1 MISQNQRLKSNLDLP
16 PLAEV
21 QKDHQCFRRQRTRVL
36 VWLKKS
42 SQNLERLKTQLGKV
56 VGMKLLILV
65 RRIRQ
70 TLVSLERWLSKEMVH
85 KSPRKQA
92 PSLSFP
98 VKQNSKQ
105 DRMKNLKLIVVKIMT
120 TLAWKWPLLPP
131 NHSSKKK
138 AKVKSKWEMDNP
150 RIIAVEAVDSKRAA
164 PFPKNKTAMTMALRW
179 SQTRSAWTNVK
190 MTVMIATNKTEAAS
204 EETLDREEVPEEA
217 SHAEWPTVRVCF
229 QGISQL
235 NLTPKELQT

>member
-1 MISQNQRLKSNLDLP
+1 MPPLIQTRKTEKLSSNQVPTLFRCKRSKMETKRRRKTLDSAGQSSSKMPKSQMISQNQRLKSNLDLP
-16 PLAEV
+16 PLPEDK
-21 QKDHQCFRRQRTRVL
+21 KDHQCFRRQRTRVL

-105 DRMKNLKLIVVKIMT
+105 DRMKKLKLIVVKIMT
-120 TLAWKWPLLPP
+120 TLA
-131 NHSSKKK
+131 
-138 AKVKSKWEMDNP
+138 
-150 RIIAVEAVDSKRAA
+150 
-164 PFPKNKTAMTMALRW
+164 
-179 SQTRSAWTNVK
+179 
-190 MTVMIATNKTEAAS
+190 
-204 EETLDREEVPEEA
+204 
-217 SHAEWPTVRVCF
+217 
-229 QGISQL
+229 
-235 NLTPKELQT
+235 